1 MKEGRRTT
9 TRRTVIVAF
18 FSILCIAAA
27 AFLAASTYNYVE
39 FYRAIER
46 FDAKLQNVRV
56 AVDENNVKV
65 NITFEMQNPTNY
77 VGMSLREWSYSLI
90 LEIGNEEI
98 DLSHDSISYHSEP
111 IAITPQWTQTFEH
124 SDNLQTTQQSTSR
137 FLELYEF
144 YREKQVSWN
153 LKIQVI
159 VITFMGTM
167 YIPMSS
173 VIASDL

>member
-1 MKEGRRTT
+1 MVVTFFST
-9 TRRTVIVAF
+9 LCIVA
-18 FSILCIAAA
+18 LV
-27 AFLAASTYNYVE
+27 FLVASTYNYVE
-39 FYRAIER
+39 FYRAVEK

-56 AVDENNVKV
+56 VVNESNVSV

-77 VGMSLREWSYSLI
+77 VGMSLREWSYALI
-90 LEIGNEEI
+90 LEMGNEEI
-98 DLSHDSISYHSEP
+98 DLSHNSISYYSKP
-111 IAITPQWTQTFEH
+111 VTITPHWTQTFEH
-124 SDNLQTTQQSTSR
+124 QDNLLATQQSTSR

-153 LKIQVI
+153 LKVQVI

-173 VIASDL
+173 VLTSDL